1 MSIFIVLGV
10 VGVVLLL
17 ASLLLGDIFDGLSD
31 ALDFDGGGYLSGP
44 AIGAF
49 LGAFGFGAALIHS
62 NTDVGVGGSALGGLA
77 VGAAV
82 GGIVGVV
89 THSLMNLSTDPTPRA
104 ADLLGARATVVTRI
118 PEQGFGE
125 VTLVQGGH
133 FMKLSARA
141 DGSVREG
148 TPVIVT
154 AVLSSTSVTVS
165 PARDGEIEPDS

>member
-1 MSIFIVLGV
+1 MSIFIVLGI
-10 VGVVLLL
+10 VGIGLLL
-17 ASLLLGDIFDGLSD
+17 VSLLVGDLFDGIADIFD
-31 ALDFDGGGYLSGP
+31 FDSGGYLSGP

-49 LGAFGFGAALIHS
+49 LGAFGFGAALIDY
-62 NTDVGVGGSALGGLA
+62 NTDLGTGGSALGGVVIGL
-77 VGAAV
+77 VI

-89 THSLMNLSTDPTPRA
+89 TRSLINMPTDPTLRA
-104 ADLLGARATVVTRI
+104 SELVGAKATVVTRI

-148 TPVIVT
+148 TPVVVT
-154 AVLSSTSVTVS
+154 AVLSSTAVAVS
-165 PARDGEIEPDS
+165 PSWDREIES